1 MKAVV
6 FEQFGEPA
14 EVLTCRDIPLAEPG
28 PGQVRVRML
37 YSPINPSDLLTVR
50 GNYGI
55 QPKLPAT
62 PGFEGCGIVEKSGGG
77 FYGKLLLGRR
87 VCVLNRHAGN
97 WRDHVVINALDA
109 FPFVPKGVPD
119 EQMACLFVNPATAW
133 IMTMEVLRPKPGQWV
148 LQTAAGSALGKM
160 IIRIGKRFGFKTINV
175 VRRSDTAAEIAKLNP
190 DVIIDTSKEDLEER
204 VADITG
210 GKGVPYALDA
220 VGGET
225 GSKVFRCLG
234 PQGRMLVYGALAADQ
249 SMQVSARRLILGSKS
264 IEGFWLSDWVKAR
277 SPLRMLRLL
286 RKVGRLIRDG
296 LLRTE
301 IAATYS
307 LDQIKEAVTAAE
319 TPGRQGKVLLKMG

>member
-6 FEQFGEPA
+6 FEQHGQPA
-14 EVLTCRDIPLAEPG
+14 QVLGCRDLPVPEPG

-50 GNYGI
+50 GDYGI
-55 QPKLPAT
+55 LPKLPGT
-62 PGFEGCGIVEKSGGG
+62 PGFEGCGVVEKSGGG
-77 FYGKLLLGRR
+77 FYGKILLGRR
-87 VCVLNRHAGN
+87 VCVLNRTGGN
-97 WRDHVVINALDA
+97 WREHVVLNAMDA

-133 IMTMEVLRPKPGQWV
+133 IMTMEVLRPKAGEWL

-160 IIRIGKRFGFKTINV
+160 VIRIGKRHGFKTINV
-175 VRRSDTAAEIAKLNP
+175 VRRADTAAEIAKLGP

-204 VADITG
+204 LADITG
-210 GKGVPYALDA
+210 GKGVSYAIDA

-234 PQGRMLVYGALAADQ
+234 NRGRMLVYGALAADQ
-249 SMQVSARRLILGSKS
+249 PLQVTSRRLILGSKS
-264 IEGFWLSDWVKAR
+264 IEGFWLSDWVKTK

-286 RKVGRLIRDG
+286 RKVGGLIRDG

-307 LDQIKEAVTAAE
+307 LDQIKDAVTAAE

>member
-1 MKAVV
+1 MKAA
-6 FEQFGEPA
+6 Q
-14 EVLTCRDIPLAEPG
+14 VLECRDLPLPEPG

-37 YSPINPSDLLTVR
+37 YSPVNPSDLLTVR

-55 QPKLPAT
+55 LPKLPGT

-77 FYGKLLLGRR
+77 FYGKILLGRR
-87 VCVLNRHAGN
+87 VCVLNRVGGN
-97 WRDHVVINALDA
+97 WRDHVVLNAMEA

-133 IMTMEVLRPKPGQWV
+133 IMTREVLRPRAGEWL

-160 IIRIGKRFGFKTINV
+160 VIRLGKRFGFKTINV
-175 VRRSDTAAEIAKLNP
+175 VRRPDTAAEIAKYSP

-204 VADITG
+204 VEDITG
-210 GKGVPYALDA
+210 GKGVPFAIDA

-234 PQGRMLVYGALAADQ
+234 SRGRMLVYGALAADQ
-249 SMQVSARRLILGSKS
+249 SMQITSRRLILGSKT
-264 IEGFWLSDWVKAR
+264 IEGFWLSDWVKSK

-286 RKVGRLIRDG
+286 RKVGGLIKEG
-296 LLRTE
+296 LLRTDV
-301 IAATYS
+301 AAVYN
-307 LDQIKEAVTAAE
+307 LDQIKEAVQAAE
-319 TPGRQGKVLLKMG
+319 TPGRQGKVLLKMDAT